1 LNISYKFNKRR
12 NVNKIGISSMAE
24 DKNMDGSADEADEA
38 DAVHAATSPV
48 SPGSSSSTGSIAT
61 ATTAATTTRTNNPNS
76 NRPEKKQYYAIGF
89 GSNYFHPFGNS
100 AISLNDIYAH
110 VPATATT
117 TASKTAK
124 VSKSG
129 MEGITTASST
139 DESINQKGSFDTNMI
154 MNADMHDSN
163 NNGNSNNNNGN
174 NNQQQS
180 FDFPSAFVFPLHPE
194 QNSSTV
200 NTNAAKQ
207 QTRSFLRFLR
217 RKKKNKLHES
227 TVPSSSSASKNN
239 NDKAMQKALASI
251 ASSDKAF
258 ELPYAFHKR
267 PAEQVA
273 AGMTHVAFIGNNNDE
288 ASSTSNSNANS
299 YKQPHGIYMTGT
311 LHGVTYPHPTLK
323 QAHAKIPLRCTQ
335 IACGRRHTLAVFEG
349 KVTMSWGSG
358 YFGQLG
364 HGLDHVYCHQP
375 TVIERLVPRYLGGE
389 VVAIAAGGMQS
400 AIIVAADNST
410 LNASSFMNRQNLK
423 DVNTRVFRFGS
434 NKHGQCAVEGGKC
447 NSLPYPT
454 IMMDVYHPDT
464 GKRVSFVSLALGKL
478 HSVGLTHHG
487 ELYSWGS
494 TASGRCGHG
503 DIGGSASTSTSAVR
517 STTKLRN
524 GVSLPRRIEALRNV
538 KVVDVSAGDA
548 HTLALS
554 GSGRVFSWGNNA
566 SGQLGVGHSMHLI
579 SPRLIAD
586 LEFAQ
591 NARGSAKGDLSEAAS
606 AESQSQSQSPS
617 ILHSSSRD
625 QGQGQSSS
633 DIGHLGATLAPI
645 HYPSSPQKKASQ
657 KVGGWDPIPPR
668 ITSIHA
674 SGAYSAAVSTTGDI
688 YSWGCGDGNQLGH
701 SGPVNATDLPNAER
715 LSVPRTNLGE
725 RRTRDVQSFDS
736 KLNVLLPRRVDCLR
750 HFGLKAESLVTSS
763 NFMLAIC
770 SKLDIHKNSQEDEE
784 SYLMG
789 RTLYEL
795 ENDRRERG
803 FDRIR
808 LLRGGVQNQDTI
820 DKD

>member
-1 LNISYKFNKRR
+1 MVEDMDID
-12 NVNKIGISSMAE
+12 GT
-24 DKNMDGSADEADEA
+24 DKN
-38 DAVHAATSPV
+38 AVHAATSPGPDTSGDAAV
-48 SPGSSSSTGSIAT
+48 ATTTTATSNTT
-61 ATTAATTTRTNNPNS
+61 ATTNPNT
-76 NRPEKKQYYAIGF
+76 PESKQYYAIGF
-89 GSNYFHPFGNS
+89 GSNYFHPFGDS

-110 VPATATT
+110 VPATATA
-117 TASKTAK
+117 TATSLQ
-124 VSKSG
+124 SG
-129 MEGITTASST
+129 MEGLATASSA
-139 DESINQKGSFDTNMI
+139 DESINHNHSVSQKGSFDTNMNTNTNTNTNVNV
-154 MNADMHDSN
+154 NADMYDGS
-163 NNGNSNNNNGN
+163 NNGN
-174 NNQQQS
+174 NNQQYHPQNQQQQS
-180 FDFPSAFVFPLHPE
+180 FIFPSAFVFPLHPE

-217 RKKKNKLHES
+217 RKRKHTQKKPQPQE
-227 TVPSSSSASKNN
+227 PSSSSSSSKKNN
-239 NDKAMQKALASI
+239 STSASASDNVIQQALASI

-258 ELPYAFHKR
+258 ELPYAFHKK
-267 PAEQVA
+267 PAEQLA
-273 AGMTHVAFIGNNNDE
+273 AGMTHVAFISKHDE
-288 ASSTSNSNANS
+288 ASSNS
-299 YKQPHGIYMTGT
+299 YKHSHGIYMTGT

-364 HGLDHVYCHQP
+364 HGLDHVYCHEP
-375 TVIERLVPRYLGGE
+375 TVIERLMPRYLGGE
-389 VVAIAAGGMQS
+389 VVAVAAGGMQS
-400 AIIVAADNST
+400 AVIVAADSNSQNH
-410 LNASSFMNRQNLK
+410 LNASTFQNRQNFK
-423 DVNTRVFRFGS
+423 DVTTRVFRFGS

-503 DIGGSASTSTSAVR
+503 DLGGSASTVR
-517 STTKLRN
+517 SALKLRN
-524 GVSLPRRIEALRNV
+524 GVSLPKRIEALRNV

-586 LEFAQ
+586 LEFGQ
-591 NARGSAKGDLSEAAS
+591 IARGFAKGELSEAAS
-606 AESQSQSQSPS
+606 AESQSQ
-617 ILHSSSRD
+617 LHSSSRD
-625 QGQGQSSS
+625 QGSSS
-633 DIGHLGATLAPI
+633 DIGMDHVGHLGAALAPI
-645 HYPSSPQKKASQ
+645 HYPSSPQKKATQ
-657 KVGGWDPIPPR
+657 RVGGSDPVPPR
-668 ITSIHA
+668 ICSIHA

-701 SGPVNATDLPNAER
+701 SHSGPGPVPDLPNAER
-715 LSVPRTNLGE
+715 MSVPRTGIGQ
-725 RRTRDVQSFDS
+725 RIRDVKSFDS

-770 SKLDIHKNSQEDEE
+770 SKLDMDKDSSAEDEE

-803 FDRIR
+803 LDRIR
-808 LLRGGVQNQDTI
+808 LLRGVQSQDI
-820 DKD
+820 DEN